1 MSGSKPWLSRSATL
15 HASSMYVSVPSQA
28 IGPSTRLTS
37 SLPHVYRRRALES
50 FGVANP
56 RSLPLTSQL
65 RYFAFQSAERAPESS
80 ARSRNLSASMSQS
93 MPSRSASARCSSEG
107 FQSAG
112 IGIGFLARALLS
124 LGSIYGSSLYR
135 FCAQSCCAPDCA
147 PPTCLGAQ
155 WSAPLA
161 AAVPEA

>member
-37 SLPHVYRRRALES
+37 SLPHVYRRVPVL
-50 FGVANP
+50 GVANP

-65 RYFAFQSAERAPESS
+65 RNFAFQSAERAAESR
-80 ARSRNLSASMSQS
+80 ALSRNFSASMSQS

-112 IGIGFLARALLS
+112 IGICFLARALLS

-161 AAVPEA
+161 AAVSGA